1 MNSYPNVVDVY
12 PNCPKNKTLHDL
24 EQNDMWD
31 EQYIMKF
38 GWFLMD
44 ELNFV

>member
-31 EQYIMKF
+31 EQTLHHEIWMVF
-38 GWFLMD
+38 NG
-44 ELNFV
+44 